1 MLFLMTRDHRETFA
15 TYIFIDVK
23 QKVGLALSFRKNHFA
38 LMIKMF
44 VKRRYQKTETTK
56 RA

>member
-1 MLFLMTRDHRETFA
+1 MTRDYRQTFA
-15 TYIFIDVK
+15 TYIFVGVYIK
-23 QKVGLALSFRKNHFA
+23 QKVELTLSFRKNHFA

-44 VKRRYQKTETTK
+44 VKQRHQKTETTK